1 MRLIYKIEREE
12 EYVIWCNTVD
22 MLMPNMFDSE
32 DSARMWLDKIYTDE
46 KLFKEFK
53 NFQGVV
59 SIKDIE
65 ESLK

>member
-1 MRLIYKIEREE
+1 MRLIYKIEKEE
-12 EYVIWCNTVD
+12 KSVIWCNTVD

-32 DSARMWLDKIYTDE
+32 DSARLWLDKIYPNE

-53 NFQGVV
+53 SFQGIV
-59 SIKDIE
+59 SVEDIE